1 MCDSDRSVA
10 LTRLDDATLVPFQY
24 QGRQIA
30 GAEGA
35 GIYSDTIGRVL
46 EVLENGVAVHDH
58 VAEWLAVF
66 EESIADPAQPS
77 TP

>member
-46 EVLENGVAVHDH
+46 EVFENGK
-58 VAEWLAVF
+58 LYF
-66 EESIADPAQPS
+66 
-77 TP
+77 